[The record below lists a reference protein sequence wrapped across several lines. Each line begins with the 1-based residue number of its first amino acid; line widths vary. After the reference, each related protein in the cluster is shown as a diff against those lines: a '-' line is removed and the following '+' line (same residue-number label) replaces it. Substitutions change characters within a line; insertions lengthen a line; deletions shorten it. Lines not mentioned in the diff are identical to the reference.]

1 MTLEINSYE
10 CYTQSQ
16 NDMVGYI
23 RDTCNEFS
31 YIFTKG
37 IYFLTGEIDIGAWS
51 FAYSLAIDAKNVHAH
66 YKSIILN
73 NKNVDLAEVQKQ
85 SFHVGQYIAYGK
97 KSFESVIK
105 NALKQSNSNL
115 SYDDFLLKYGFSD
128 APVKSWKMNCVNQ
141 KIWYISTLIGLALN
155 KQIFIF
161 PWLSKKEYLSSY
173 FQKAFDLLSNEDII
187 TLVPC
192 SEKIQLP
199 VGENYTVLRMA
210 SLFNLFIESG
220 FDLEADSR

>member
-1 MTLEINSYE
+1 MTLEVSKYE

-23 RDTCNEFS
+23 RDVCNEFS
-31 YIFTKG
+31 YKFTTG

-51 FAYSLAIDAKNVHAH
+51 FAYSLASDAKNAHAH

-97 KSFESVIK
+97 KSFESAIK
-105 NALKQSNSNL
+105 NALKESNSNL
-115 SYDDFLLKYGFSD
+115 SYDDFLLKYGFND
-128 APVKSWKMNCVNQ
+128 APAERWKMNCMNQ
-141 KIWYISTLIGLALN
+141 KIWYISTLIGLALS

-161 PWLSKKEYLSSY
+161 PWLSKKGYLSSY
-173 FQKAFDLLSNEDII
+173 FQKAFDLLISEDII

-220 FDLEADSR
+220 FDFEADRI